1 MSTLSVPLNAEHEAF
16 IESYIKSGKAEN
28 KAQVVRRAL
37 TRMSEEEAV
46 NAVLEAERELGAGK
60 VLRGDLRELLKKVK

>member
-37 TRMSEEEAV
+37 TRLSEDEAV
-46 NAVLEAERELGAGK
+46 QAILDAEKEPM
-60 VLRGDLRELLKKVK
+60 LRGDLRELLRKVK